1 MVKHVTKLT
10 TFSASIILAFVK
22 AKVMLGFTK
31 YFVIFMSTNTVIMVM
46 IMPNAKPAMRSF
58 LRLKR
63 KEKIII
69 EM

>member
-1 MVKHVTKLT
+1 
-10 TFSASIILAFVK
+10 
-22 AKVMLGFTK
+22 
-31 YFVIFMSTNTVIMVM
+31 MSTNTVIMVM

-69 EM
+69 EMQMMKNIDLFN